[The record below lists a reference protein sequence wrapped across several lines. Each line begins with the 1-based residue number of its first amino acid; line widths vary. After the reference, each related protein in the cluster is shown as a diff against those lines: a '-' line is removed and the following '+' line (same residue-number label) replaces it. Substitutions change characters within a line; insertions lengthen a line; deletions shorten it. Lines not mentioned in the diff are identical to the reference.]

1 MNKVTLVK
9 HASGAPGL
17 KYLGL
22 GPSFSPVNGIKKLQH
37 LLNNNTLW
45 AHSRSYKDIRKML
58 NRSSVVV
65 SIWKGSKLI
74 GFGRATSDGIFR
86 AVLWDIVVD
95 NEYQN
100 SGFGKIIVK
109 ALLENPLIL
118 KTERVY
124 IMTTNCGEFYTKMGF
139 EIEGSQTLM
148 RLKNY
153 VNK

>member
-1 MNKVTLVK
+1 
-9 HASGAPGL
+9 
-17 KYLGL
+17 
-22 GPSFSPVNGIKKLQH
+22 
-37 LLNNNTLW
+37 
-45 AHSRSYKDIRKML
+45 ML